1 MMTSANEWKILQWNK
16 KTLKQTNK
24 DNLFDHFLPVEEE
37 YEYKFSSEERFILGD

>member
-1 MMTSANEWKILQWNK
+1 MSEKFSSGTKKLQTN
-16 KTLKQTNK
+16 KQTNK